1 MLYKAVDM
9 LRGITRLTARSLAL
23 GSLALASGLALA
35 ALAEFSMFRSEKAD
49 FLASRLGNLS
59 VVADLKADSI
69 RDFHHERLHDLNI
82 YVSNIQLVPGFQDAL
97 NGDAAKLRRLAKIF
111 DPLFSYGGYESLAIV
126 DPRGRAVL
134 VLPPGAEP
142 PQPSEGKG
150 DPLRFLR
157 TRRAASGAATF
168 EYEAPIP
175 GGARLVTRVRSR
187 ALLSPLT
194 ERWPGVEKTA
204 ETSVFERD
212 GEYLVPLNDIRHK
225 KGSALS
231 LRIPLGSDIISARA
245 ARGEAGPLL
254 GRDYHGVPC
263 YAAVRDMREFGWVLV
278 AKADEDELLAP
289 LKEKVRMVVLASFG
303 ALGLVALL
311 VFLFIRWQTDRLS
324 AEARAERLLLSAA
337 IEQAGESVVITDK
350 KGAILYTNP
359 AFTRA
364 TGYTREEAYGK
375 TSALLKSGRQTDDFY
390 KTLWE
395 TVSRGEIWKG
405 RFVNR
410 RKDAS
415 VFEEDATITPVR
427 DAAGTIIHFVAVK
440 RDVSAVK
447 SLEDQL
453 FHSQKME
460 AIGRLAGG
468 VAHDFNNILTTIN
481 GYAEMLA
488 DAAPPDSQAAADLAE
503 ILGAGRRAAL
513 LTRQLL
519 TFSRRAP
526 TDPVIVDL
534 RVVVRTMEKMLRR
547 TLGED
552 IRLTLDLPE
561 TALWVQTDPG
571 QIDQVLMNF
580 SVNARDAMAHG
591 GTLSVRAH
599 EAFFAKDEIHA
610 LEVIPAGRYAALVVK
625 DDGSG
630 MDPEVLPRIFEPF
643 FTTKEKGKGT
653 GLGLSTVFG
662 IIKQNK
668 GYISVDSAPGRG
680 TAFTVHLPLVA
691 TPDPA
696 LTPVPAKPATSLRGD
711 ETILVVEDQSEV
723 LRLVTRALTPQGY
736 RVIACAG
743 AAEAL
748 KEARALEGA
757 IHLLLTDVV
766 MPGMGG
772 EELAEHLRQARPET
786 RVLFMSGYTD
796 GRLDSLGRTN
806 EKADLLL
813 KPFTAEQVCR
823 RVRDA
828 LDGAAPRT
836 A

>member
-1 MLYKAVDM
+1 MLYKALNM
-9 LRGITRLTARSLAL
+9 LRDIPRVTARSLAL
-23 GSLALASGLALA
+23 GALALA
-35 ALAEFSMFRSEKAD
+35 AAGALAAFAEFAMFRAERSQ
-49 FLASRLGNLS
+49 FLASRLDYLS
-59 VVADLKADSI
+59 VVADLKAGII
-69 RDFHHERLHDLNI
+69 RDFHHGRLHDLDI

-97 NGDAAKLRRLAKIF
+97 RGDAGKLRLLAKIF
-111 DPLFSYGGYESLAIV
+111 DPLFDYGDYESLSIV
-126 DPRGRAVL
+126 DGKGRTLL
-134 VLPPGAEP
+134 VRPAGAEP
-142 PQPSEGKG
+142 PRPSAGPG
-150 DPLRFLR
+150 YPLRFLG
-157 TRRAASGAATF
+157 TRRAASGAAVF
-168 EYEAPIP
+168 EYEAAIS
-175 GGARLVTRVRSR
+175 GGARLVARVRSN
-187 ALLSPLT
+187 ALLAPLT

-212 GEYLVPLNDIRHK
+212 GEFMVPLNDLRHK

-231 LRIPLGSDIISARA
+231 LRIPLGADIISARA

-278 AKADEDELLAP
+278 TKADEAELLAP
-289 LKEKVRMVVLASFG
+289 LRGKVRMLVLASAG
-303 ALGLVALL
+303 AFGLVALL
-311 VFLFIRWQTDRLS
+311 VFLFLRWQTDRLS
-324 AEARAERLLLSAA
+324 AEAKAERLLLAAA

-359 AFTRA
+359 AFTHA

-375 TSALLKSGRQTDDFY
+375 TPAVLKSGRQEDAFY

-395 TVSRGEIWKG
+395 TVSRGEVWKG

-410 RKDAS
+410 RKDGS
-415 VFEEDATITPVR
+415 IFEEDATITPVR
-427 DAAGTIIHFVAVK
+427 DAGGDITHFIAVK

-447 SLEDQL
+447 SLEEQL

-488 DAAPPDSQAAADLAE
+488 DASPPDSQAAADLAE

-526 TDPVIVDL
+526 ADPVVVDL
-534 RVVVRTMEKMLRR
+534 RVAVRAMEKMLRR

-552 IRLTLDLPE
+552 VRLTFDLPG
-561 TALWVQTDPG
+561 TSLWVRTDPG
-571 QIDQVLMNF
+571 QADQVLMNLA
-580 SVNARDAMAHG
+580 VNARDAMAHG
-591 GTLSVRAH
+591 GTLSVKVD
-599 EAFFAKDEIHA
+599 EVVFASDEVHS
-610 LEVIPAGRYAALVVK
+610 LEVIPAGRYAALVVR
-625 DDGSG
+625 DDGCG
-630 MDPEVLPRIFEPF
+630 MDPSVLPRIFEPF

-662 IIKQNK
+662 IVKQNK

-680 TAFTVHLPLVA
+680 TAFTVLLPLVA
-691 TPDPA
+691 APDDTLEPA
-696 LTPVPAKPATSLRGD
+696 ATKAATSLRGD
-711 ETILVVEDQSEV
+711 ETLLVVEDQSEV

-748 KEARALEGA
+748 KEARSLEGP

-786 RVLFMSGYTD
+786 RILFMSGYTD
-796 GRLDSLGRTN
+796 GRLDSLGRTH

-828 LDGAAPRT
+828 LDGAPPRT